1 MPTSPE
7 ALTQKSIF
15 VPKYQPVEYLRKAG
29 EFVRQTTQVDIRI
42 DRVGSSPDPDGAIL
56 ATARQVFE
64 TYGVRRAN
72 IEDIAAR
79 AGVSRSTIYRRFPT
93 KDDLFERVVRREA
106 ELFFA
111 TLDQAT
117 TGRTPQQ
124 AVIEAF
130 ALGVRLVQD
139 SPLYSRIVE
148 SEPELFGMFSR
159 SDVFPIRQFAD
170 GIAHTLRRCGA
181 VVPEDDLANIA
192 DILLRVAL
200 GIIVFPT
207 DRLDISDSAAVRDYA
222 ARYLVPIIGDTGR

>member
-1 MPTSPE
+1 MPPSTRAEPGSATAE
-7 ALTQKSIF
+7 ALTD
-15 VPKYQPVEYLRKAG
+15 L
-29 EFVRQTTQVDIRI
+29 
-42 DRVGSSPDPDGAIL
+42 DRTIL
-56 ATARQVFE
+56 DTARTVFE

-72 IEDIAAR
+72 IDDVAAR
-79 AGVSRSTIYRRFPT
+79 AGVSRSTVYRRFPT
-93 KDDLFERVVRREA
+93 KEKLFAQVVRREA
-106 ELFFA
+106 GRFFA

-117 TGRTPQQ
+117 TGCDPQQ

-139 SPLYSRIVE
+139 SPLYSRLAE

-159 SDVFPIRQFAD
+159 SHAFPIGQFAD

-181 VVPEDDLANIA
+181 GMADSDLNNVA

-207 DRLDISDSAAVRDYA
+207 DRLDTSDPAAVREYA
-222 ARYLVPIIGDTGR
+222 GRYLVPIISRERAR

>member
-1 MPTSPE
+1 MQSHSTSGN
-7 ALTQKSIF
+7 L
-15 VPKYQPVEYLRKAG
+15 VES
-29 EFVRQTTQVDIRI
+29 TDVDRT
-42 DRVGSSPDPDGAIL
+42 IL
-56 ATARQVFE
+56 DTARAVFE

-72 IEDIAAR
+72 IEDVAAR

-93 KDDLFERVVRREA
+93 KDDLVEQVVRREA
-106 ELFFA
+106 ALFFS

-117 TGRTPQQ
+117 TGCNPQE

-130 ALGVRLVQD
+130 TLGVHLVQD

-148 SEPELFGMFSR
+148 SEPELFGLFSR
-159 SDVFPIRQFAD
+159 SHVFPIGQFAD

-181 VVPEDDLANIA
+181 DIPEAELADIA

-207 DRLDISDSAAVRDYA
+207 DRLDISDHAAVRAYA
-222 ARYLVPIIGDTGR
+222 ARYLVPIIGDLT

>member
-1 MPTSPE
+1 MPPIMQSEPGSASAD
-7 ALTQKSIF
+7 ALTD
-15 VPKYQPVEYLRKAG
+15 L
-29 EFVRQTTQVDIRI
+29 
-42 DRVGSSPDPDGAIL
+42 DRTIL
-56 ATARQVFE
+56 DTARSVFE

-72 IEDIAAR
+72 IDDVAAR

-93 KDDLFERVVRREA
+93 KENLFAHVVRREA
-106 ELFFA
+106 GLFFG
-111 TLDQAT
+111 TLDRAT
-117 TGRTPQQ
+117 TDCDPQQ

-139 SPLYSRIVE
+139 SPLYSRIAE

-159 SDVFPIRQFAD
+159 SQAFPIRQFAD

-181 VVPEDDLANIA
+181 DLAEPDLDNIA

-207 DRLDISDSAAVRDYA
+207 DRLDTSDPAAVREYA
-222 ARYLVPIIGDTGR
+222 ARYLVPIISRGQRR

>member
-1 MPTSPE
+1 
-7 ALTQKSIF
+7 
-15 VPKYQPVEYLRKAG
+15 
-29 EFVRQTTQVDIRI
+29 VRQTTQVDIRI
-42 DRVGSSPDPDGAIL
+42 DRVESSPDPDRAIL
-56 ATARQVFE
+56 DTARQVFE

-117 TGRTPQQ
+117 SGRTPQQ

-148 SEPELFGMFSR
+148 SEPELFGLFSR

-170 GIAHTLRRCGA
+170 GITHTLRRCGA
-181 VVPEDDLANIA
+181 DVPEADLANIA

-207 DRLDISDSAAVRDYA
+207 DRLDISDPAAVRDYA
-222 ARYLVPIIGDTGR
+222 ARYLVPIIGDTSR

>member
-1 MPTSPE
+1 MRTATHPRTATAE
-7 ALTQKSIF
+7 ALT
-15 VPKYQPVEYLRKAG
+15 EL
-29 EFVRQTTQVDIRI
+29 
-42 DRVGSSPDPDGAIL
+42 DRTIL
-56 ATARQVFE
+56 DTARGVFE

-72 IEDIAAR
+72 IDDVAAR

-93 KDDLFERVVRREA
+93 KEKLFGHVVRREA
-106 ELFFA
+106 ELFFS

-117 TGRTPQQ
+117 AGRNPQE

-130 ALGVRLVQD
+130 ALGVRLVHD
-139 SPLYSRIVE
+139 SPLYSRIAD

-159 SDVFPIRQFAD
+159 SQAFPIGQFAD

-181 VVPEDDLANIA
+181 DMSETDLDNIA

-207 DRLDISDSAAVRDYA
+207 ERLDTSDPAAVRAYA
-222 ARYLVPIIGDTGR
+222 ARYLVPIISR